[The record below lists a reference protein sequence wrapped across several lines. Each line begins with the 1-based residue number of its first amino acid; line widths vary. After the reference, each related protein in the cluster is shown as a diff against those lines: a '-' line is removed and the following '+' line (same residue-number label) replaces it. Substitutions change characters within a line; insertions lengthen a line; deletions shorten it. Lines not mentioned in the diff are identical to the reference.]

1 MSLRL
6 CAHLSVALVILV
18 SVFVQGAAPSVLAGS
33 QRMPVHLT
41 LIHPGVLTVGSD
53 TTYPPMEASDINH
66 PGTFI
71 GADVDLANALAR
83 AMHLSGARIVS
94 TSFTSLI
101 SALARHNFDV
111 IMSSMNDTPGRRKKV
126 SFIDYMQLRAAE
138 AIVVPK
144 SSSLHANGYHGLCG
158 HSVSVEKGTAELLDL
173 TAADQSC
180 KNKINIKTFTADTDA
195 FQALASGHSDAYT
208 TDLPVAL
215 FYVKAHG
222 GSIRFAGKAFGSGAF
237 YGVGLARGNT
247 ALHRALAGALAKIRA
262 NGQYRRILAKWG
274 LSSTHL

>member
-6 CAHLSVALVILV
+6 CTHLSLSAVVLASLLLSGV
-18 SVFVQGAAPSVLAGS
+18 APSAAARTPRTHDYLKLV
-33 QRMPVHLT
+33 
-41 LIHPGVLTVGSD
+41 HPGTLTVGSD
-53 TTYPPMEASDINH
+53 TTYPPMEASDVNH

-94 TSFTSLI
+94 TSFDSLI
-101 SALARHNFDV
+101 PALGRHNFDV
-111 IMSSMNDTPGRRKKV
+111 IMSSMNDRADRRKLI
-126 SFIDYMQLRAAE
+126 SFVDYMQLRAAE

-144 SSSLHANGYHGLCG
+144 SSSLHAGGYHGLCG
-158 HSVSVEKGTAELLDL
+158 HSVSVEKGTAELDDL
-173 TAADQSC
+173 TAANKSC
-180 KNKINIKTFTADTDA
+180 KTKMDVKTFTADTDA
-195 FQALASGHSDAYT
+195 FQALVSGHSEAYT

-215 FYVKAHG
+215 FHVKAHSG
-222 GSIRFAGKAFGSGAF
+222 TIRFAGRAFGSGAF
-237 YGVGLARGNT
+237 YGIGLARGNMP
-247 ALHRALAGALAKIRA
+247 LHRALVAALARIRS

>member
-1 MSLRL
+1 MSWRL
-6 CAHLSVALVILV
+6 CTHLSLALVVLAALLIT
-18 SVFVQGAAPSVLAGS
+18 GAAPSALAGS
-33 QRMPVHLT
+33 PRAPNRLNLV
-41 LIHPGVLTVGSD
+41 HPGILTVGSD
-53 TTYPPMEASDINH
+53 TTYPPMEASDVNH

-94 TSFTSLI
+94 TSFDSLI
-101 SALARHNFDV
+101 PALARHNFDI
-111 IMSSMNDTPGRRKKV
+111 IMSSMNDNPGRRKKI

-180 KNKINIKTFTADTDA
+180 KNKMNIKTFTADTDA

-222 GSIRFAGKAFGSGAF
+222 GMIRFAGKAFGSGAF
-237 YGVGLARGNT
+237 YGIGLARGNT

>member
-6 CAHLSVALVILV
+6 CAHLSVALVVVV
-18 SVFVQGAAPSVLAGS
+18 SVFVRGAAPSVLAGS
-33 QRMPVHLT
+33 PQMPAHLT
-41 LIHPGVLTVGSD
+41 LIHPGILSVGSD
-53 TTYPPMEASDINH
+53 TTYPPMEASDVNH

-71 GADVDLANALAR
+71 GADVDLANALAK
-83 AMHLSGARIVS
+83 AMHLSGARIIS
-94 TSFTSLI
+94 TSFDSLI
-101 SALARHNFDV
+101 PALARHNFDV
-111 IMSSMNDTPGRRKKV
+111 IMSSMNDTPGRRKQI

-158 HSVSVEKGTAELLDL
+158 HSVSVEKGTAELGDL
-173 TAADQSC
+173 TAADKSC

-222 GSIRFAGKAFGSGAF
+222 GTIRFAGKAFGSGAF
-237 YGVGLARGNT
+237 YGIGLARGDT
-247 ALHRALAGALAKIRA
+247 ALHRALVGALAKIRA

>member
-6 CAHLSVALVILV
+6 CTHLSVALVVLV
-18 SVFVQGAAPSVLAGS
+18 SVFVRGAAPSVLAGS
-33 QRMPVHLT
+33 PQTPVHLT
-41 LIHPGVLTVGSD
+41 LIHPGILSVGSD

-66 PGTFI
+66 PGTFV

-144 SSSLHANGYHGLCG
+144 SSALHAKGYHGLCG
-158 HSVSVEKGTAELLDL
+158 HSVSVEKGTAELIDL
-173 TAADQSC
+173 TAADKSC

-222 GSIRFAGKAFGSGAF
+222 GAIRFAGKPFGSGAF
-237 YGVGLARGNT
+237 YGIGLARGDS
-247 ALHRALAGALAKIRA
+247 ALHQALVGALAKIRA
-262 NGQYRRILAKWG
+262 SGQYRRILAKWG